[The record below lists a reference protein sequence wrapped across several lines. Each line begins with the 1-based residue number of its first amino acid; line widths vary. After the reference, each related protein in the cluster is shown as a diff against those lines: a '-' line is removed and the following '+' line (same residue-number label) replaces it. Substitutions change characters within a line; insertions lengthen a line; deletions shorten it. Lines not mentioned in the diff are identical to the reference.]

1 MDKFTVTIN
10 YRGRYGYME
19 YDPATKKANVVLDL
33 PEQKAAAEKF
43 LSEPVTLDLPEGT
56 TIRDFV
62 SKTLDPLSS
71 QENFKLSITKLW
83 FKTGIRVEWSMP
95 PGMTESLV

>member
-33 PEQKAAAEKF
+33 PEQKVAAEKF

-62 SKTLDPLSS
+62 SKTIDPLSS
-71 QENFKLSITKLW
+71 LENFKLSITKL
-83 FKTGIRVEWSMP
+83 
-95 PGMTESLV
+95 

>member
-1 MDKFTVTIN
+1 MDKFAVTIN
-10 YRGRYGYME
+10 YRGRYGYLE
-19 YDPATKKANVVLDL
+19 YDPETKKANIVLDL
-33 PEQKAAAEKF
+33 PEQKAAIEKF
-43 LSEPVTLDLPEGT
+43 LSEPVTLDLPEGA

-62 SKTLDPLSS
+62 SKTLNPLESLES
-71 QENFKLSITKLW
+71 FKLSITKLW